1 MKIQSVFLN
10 YSSQNKINFSQ
21 NINSETNKNTIK
33 QNLYPTQA
41 NLLNYKYYQ
50 NKLNFLSFEGD
61 NRNTRRVPDI
71 DYFEY
76 KSLSPTMKQILRK
89 KCIEFNKDVKTNEHQ
104 RYVVD
109 LLGYFLNIFYMLFSL
124 QVLEHI
130 YPYELDLRFCH
141 IGTSFLKKLQIYNRL
156 YRLSSIRQYLK
167 TILDFCQ
174 DIRLVHLLDPYI
186 DHIHQGI
193 LP

>member
-61 NRNTRRVPDI
+61 NRNTRRV
-71 DYFEY
+71 
-76 KSLSPTMKQILRK
+76 SGR
-89 KCIEFNKDVKTNEHQ
+89 VK
-104 RYVVD
+104 
-109 LLGYFLNIFYMLFSL
+109 GKWF
-124 QVLEHI
+124 
-130 YPYELDLRFCH
+130 
-141 IGTSFLKKLQIYNRL
+141 
-156 YRLSSIRQYLK
+156 
-167 TILDFCQ
+167 
-174 DIRLVHLLDPYI
+174 
-186 DHIHQGI
+186 
-193 LP
+193 

>member
-89 KCIEFNKDVKTNEHQ
+89 KCIEFNKDVKINELENEKKAYLPLMND
-104 RYVVD
+104 RIMEE
-109 LLGYFLNIFYMLFSL
+109 FLD
-124 QVLEHI
+124 V
-130 YPYELDLRFCH
+130 C
-141 IGTSFLKKLQIYNRL
+141 
-156 YRLSSIRQYLK
+156 
-167 TILDFCQ
+167 
-174 DIRLVHLLDPYI
+174 DPS
-186 DHIHQGI
+186 
-193 LP
+193 